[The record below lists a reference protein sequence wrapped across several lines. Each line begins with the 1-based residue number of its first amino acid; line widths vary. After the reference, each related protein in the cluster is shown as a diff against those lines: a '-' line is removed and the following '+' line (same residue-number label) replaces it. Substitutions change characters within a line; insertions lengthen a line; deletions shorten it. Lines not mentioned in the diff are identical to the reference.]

1 MAWPR
6 SSYNFDEV
14 IKIQLTKKG
23 AIVVVLE
30 ILGEKVSSEILWFMN
45 SEDGAAGQPAYEL
58 WLLLFLEDETEFL
71 YERGD
76 SG

>member
-1 MAWPR
+1 MAWPC

-23 AIVVVLE
+23 AVVVVFE
-30 ILGEKVSSEILWFMN
+30 ILGEKVSSKILWFMDG
-45 SEDGAAGQPAYEL
+45 EDGAAGQPAYEL
-58 WLLLFLEDETEFL
+58 WMLLLLEDETEFL
-71 YERGD
+71 YERSD